1 MPYAQALTKAHQ
13 AFLTELFPGDGCL
26 FTPEEMN
33 VFATDAGRERTMPF
47 AVVRPESREQ
57 VAELLRW
64 ADAERMP
71 IVPRARATNQVGAAV
86 PVHKGVVVS
95 LLRMN
100 KIVDIDGRD
109 FVAELGPGV
118 VTAELQAACAKKHL
132 FYPPDPASVK
142 TSTVG
147 GNIATCA
154 GGLRAVKYGVT
165 RDWVL
170 GLEAVLPGG
179 RVLSMGGR
187 AHKDVVG
194 LDLKRLFVGSAGK
207 LGLITEVTVK
217 LVPLP
222 EASASVL
229 VGFRD
234 LASCM
239 DGAQAVFQAG
249 LLPSACEFMG
259 GGVLDVVRM
268 GNDIPVAQDA
278 RGALLFKLDGTQEG
292 VDAEVRR
299 LNQALDAVNPLSV
312 EVGSGEAEEAI
323 WDVRRGI
330 SPGSYRLRP
339 DKLGE
344 DIAVPRSKVGEL
356 VERAEL
362 LGREYGL
369 PLLCYGH
376 LGDGNIH
383 SNIMY
388 DASVAGEAETAHRVK
403 DELFRLALGLGG
415 TISGEHG
422 TGLAKKSFVPEQ
434 LSEDEMQIMADIKAV
449 FDPNGI
455 MNPGKGW

>member
-1 MPYAQALTKAHQ
+1 M
-13 AFLTELFPGDGCL
+13 
-26 FTPEEMN
+26 
-33 VFATDAGRERTMPF
+33 
-47 AVVRPESREQ
+47 
-57 VAELLRW
+57 
-64 ADAERMP
+64 
-71 IVPRARATNQVGAAV
+71 
-86 PVHKGVVVS
+86 
-95 LLRMN
+95 
-100 KIVDIDGRD
+100 
-109 FVAELGPGV
+109 
-118 VTAELQAACAKKHL
+118 
-132 FYPPDPASVK
+132 
-142 TSTVG
+142 
-147 GNIATCA
+147 
-154 GGLRAVKYGVT
+154 
-165 RDWVL
+165 
-170 GLEAVLPGG
+170 
-179 RVLSMGGR
+179 
-187 AHKDVVG
+187 
-194 LDLKRLFVGSAGK
+194 
-207 LGLITEVTVK
+207 
-217 LVPLP
+217 
-222 EASASVL
+222 
-229 VGFRD
+229 
-234 LASCM
+234 
-239 DGAQAVFQAG
+239 
-249 LLPSACEFMG
+249 
-259 GGVLDVVRM
+259 
-268 GNDIPVAQDA
+268 
-278 RGALLFKLDGTQEG
+278 FKLDGTQEG